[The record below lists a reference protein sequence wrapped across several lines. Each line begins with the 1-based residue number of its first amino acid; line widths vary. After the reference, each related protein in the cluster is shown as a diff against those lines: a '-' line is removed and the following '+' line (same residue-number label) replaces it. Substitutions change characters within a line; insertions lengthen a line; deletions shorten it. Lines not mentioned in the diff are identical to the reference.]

1 MARTTLN
8 ATVMTPNSAVLNNAG
23 TAIDAANGMTI
34 PLPSTGF
41 PAAPGPDTM
50 VLYVQNTTASTQTVK
65 VRAGVNSGTL
75 GAPYAGASTDPYTG
89 VDPNAPAFRG
99 GLGDLITGNL
109 NATTGTAFIGPF
121 DVSRFVQNDGSV
133 AVDFSSGMTG
143 TVWAILL
150 PKRF

>member
-1 MARTTLN
+1 MVRTTLTPN
-8 ATVMTPNSAVLNNAG
+8 ALTPNSTLLNNAG

-34 PLPSTGF
+34 PLPSTGI
-41 PAAPGPDTM
+41 PAAPGPDTL
-50 VLYVQNTTASTQTVK
+50 VLYVQNTTASAQTVK

-75 GAPYAGASTDPYTG
+75 GAPYATASTNPYTG

-109 NATTGTAFIGPF
+109 TATTGTAFIGPF
-121 DVSRFVQNDGSV
+121 DPSRFMQTDGSV